1 MRNWLEN
8 NDLQHKKSRTDQNL
22 RKSWKKV
29 KKDDDFIL
37 LMNKHLWTKNLV
49 KKNYLAISPISVIM

>member
-1 MRNWLEN
+1 MTL

-37 LMNKHLWTKNLV
+37 LIDKHLRTKNLV
-49 KKNYLAISPISVIM
+49 EKN